1 MNNYRELKV
10 WQVSIELAVELYSIL
25 KSFPKS
31 EQFGL
36 TSQIKRSA
44 ISISSN
50 IAEGAGRNS
59 KKEFN
64 QFLGVAS
71 GPTSELSTQLEI
83 AQRIGVLQIS
93 DYNAIEEKI
102 AYVQKMTYKLQKSI
116 KDSK

>member
-71 GPTSELSTQLEI
+71 GSTSELSTQLEI
-83 AQRIGVLQIS
+83 AQRIGFLQIS
-93 DYNAIEEKI
+93 EHKAIEEKI
-102 AYVQKMTYKLQKSI
+102 TYVQKMIYKLQKSI